1 MSSILEKTGL
11 IRENYALSHTLW
23 LMKVE
28 VDEIGVRL
36 QPGQFVHIQFPG
48 MEGHILRRPFSVYY
62 TENEGKVLAILYQV
76 IGYGTSHMTTLPS
89 GTAVSVMGPIGQ
101 GWSVP
106 SQISSALLVAGGVGG
121 APLYLQAEA
130 LLAQNIEVDVIL
142 GAQTAQALVVEER
155 YRDLL
160 GKDIFIATDDG
171 TKGHKGFCT
180 DLVDECLSDR
190 SYDCVYCC
198 GPEPMMRIVSSKCL
212 AAGVATYIS
221 LEKRM
226 ACGIGACLS
235 CIVETKQGR
244 KRSCVDGPVF
254 DAAEVIW

>member
-62 TENEGKVLAILYQV
+62 TEKEGKVLAILYQV
-76 IGYGTSHMTTLPS
+76 VGYGTSHMTTLPS

-106 SQISSALLVAGGVGG
+106 SDRKS
-121 APLYLQAEA
+121 
-130 LLAQNIEVDVIL
+130 
-142 GAQTAQALVVEER
+142 VV
-155 YRDLL
+155 
-160 GKDIFIATDDG
+160 
-171 TKGHKGFCT
+171 
-180 DLVDECLSDR
+180 
-190 SYDCVYCC
+190 
-198 GPEPMMRIVSSKCL
+198 
-212 AAGVATYIS
+212 
-221 LEKRM
+221 
-226 ACGIGACLS
+226 
-235 CIVETKQGR
+235 
-244 KRSCVDGPVF
+244 
-254 DAAEVIW
+254 

>member
-48 MEGHILRRPFSVYY
+48 MEGH
-62 TENEGKVLAILYQV
+62 
-76 IGYGTSHMTTLPS
+76 MTTLPS

-106 SQISSALLVAGGVGG
+106 SQTSSALLVAGGVGG

-160 GKDIFIATDDG
+160 GKDIYIATDDG

-190 SYDCVYCC
+190 SYDCAYCC

-212 AAGVATYIS
+212 AASVWHAALVLVFPALLKLGKAGNV
-221 LEKRM
+221 LVLM
-226 ACGIGACLS
+226 VPCLML
-235 CIVETKQGR
+235 R
-244 KRSCVDGPVF
+244 R
-254 DAAEVIW
+254 